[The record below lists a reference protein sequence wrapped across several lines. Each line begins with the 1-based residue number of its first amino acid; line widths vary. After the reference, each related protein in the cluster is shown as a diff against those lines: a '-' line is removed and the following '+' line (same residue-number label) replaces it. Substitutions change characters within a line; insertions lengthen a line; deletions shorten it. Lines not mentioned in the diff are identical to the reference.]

1 MFHSLSTTTTE
12 HGRFIPLCLALYYYL
27 FFFYCQQTNQELNK
41 LIGGANE
48 MKFIKA
54 Q

>member
-1 MFHSLSTTTTE
+1 M
-12 HGRFIPLCLALYYYL
+12 ALNYYL
-27 FFFYCQQTNQELNK
+27 FFYCQQTNQELNK
-41 LIGGANE
+41 LSGGANE